1 MESTK
6 GNMELIVGPMFSGKS
21 EELIRRVNRLK
32 YAKINFLVFKP
43 MIDTRSTQIKSR
55 NGLTVKA
62 INISNIDKIKDIVL
76 KFKPQVVIFDEIQ
89 FFDKKITVLLNELA
103 NEGMRIIAS
112 GLDKDF
118 RGIPFGPMPELLAYA
133 DKITKLQAVCLDCGK
148 DAIYTQRLVNG
159 KAAHYNEPI
168 IQIGSEESY
177 EARCRDHHDIPGK
190 SLYSTI

>member
-168 IQIGSEESY
+168 IKIGSEESY